1 MDGEGR
7 ATFELKPRL
16 AIDTQI
22 CLVLL
27 PCTKKKNQARI
38 GVVSKVFE
46 FYIVS

>member
-1 MDGEGR
+1 MDVEGR
-7 ATFELKPRL
+7 TMFELKPRL
-16 AIDTQI
+16 AVDAQF

-27 PCTKKKNQARI
+27 PCTKKKHQARI